1 MSLKKAI
8 QLTGK
13 FEETSLIFTEKMIS
27 GLEKSKSKKK
37 DKLKKILKN
46 LTKMNKEHNNSAAD
60 TIPENIKYKMNN
72 DLEKYFE
79 DSLSQYQSA
88 KNYTITP
95 EETLELSIGLLK
107 KAISFYRK
115 FKYNVTAENRPLI
128 EKFNVDNRLI
138 LGDLYIYQA
147 RLMKN

>member
-1 MSLKKAI
+1 MTDSFQCLQKI
-8 QLTGK
+8 QNIAQTCDIQASRLAVEDTTSQNPNGHELT
-13 FEETSLIFTEKMIS
+13 T
-27 GLEKSKSKKK
+27 LEYLRRYFK
-37 DKLKKILKN
+37 D
-46 LTKMNKEHNNSAAD
+46 
-60 TIPENIKYKMNN
+60 Y
-72 DLEKYFE
+72 
-79 DSLSQYQSA
+79 LSQYQSA

-138 LGDLYIYQA
+138 LGDLFIYQA